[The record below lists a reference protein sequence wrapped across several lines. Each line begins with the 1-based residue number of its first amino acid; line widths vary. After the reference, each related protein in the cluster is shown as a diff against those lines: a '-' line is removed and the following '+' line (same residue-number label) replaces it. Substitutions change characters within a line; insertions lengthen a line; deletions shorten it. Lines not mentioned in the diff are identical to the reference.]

1 MSFSNSFGA
10 AKAYGEVALQ
20 SGIAASSPHKLVD
33 MLFDGLID
41 SINRG
46 RGAMARGEVEE
57 KGKALGKAARILE
70 EGLKAGLN
78 LEQGGELADNLRN
91 VYDFCIIE
99 LTNANLKNDEKKL
112 LEVLKVIEPIASAWK
127 EIGPQVH

>member
-127 EIGPQVH
+127 EIGPQMH

>member
-41 SINRG
+41 SINRS

-57 KGKALGKAARILE
+57 KGKALGKAVRILE

-99 LTNANLKNDEKKL
+99 LTHANLRNDEKKL

>member
-1 MSFSNSFGA
+1 MSFTSSFSA
-10 AKAYGEVALQ
+10 AKTYGEVAVQ
-20 SGIAASSPHKLVD
+20 SGIAASSPHKLID
-33 MLFDGLID
+33 MLFEGLID
-41 SINRG
+41 SINKG

-91 VYDFCIIE
+91 IYDFCIVE
-99 LTNANLKNDEKKL
+99 LTTANLKNDEHKL
-112 LEVLKVIEPIASAWK
+112 EDVLKIIEPIASAWK

>member
-1 MSFSNSFGA
+1 MSFSSPFRA
-10 AKAYGEVALQ
+10 AKAYGEVAVQ
-20 SGIAASSPHKLVD
+20 SGIAASSPHKLID

-41 SINRG
+41 SINKA
-46 RGAMARGEVEE
+46 RGALSRGEIDE

-91 VYDFCIIE
+91 VYDFCIVE
-99 LTNANLKNDEKKL
+99 LTQANLKNDEKKL
-112 LEVLKVIEPIASAWK
+112 VDVLKIIEPIASAWK

>member
-99 LTNANLKNDEKKL
+99 LTHANLKNDENKL

>member
-99 LTNANLKNDEKKL
+99 LTHANLKNDEKKL

>member
-41 SINRG
+41 SINRS

-57 KGKALGKAARILE
+57 KGKALGKAVRILE

-99 LTNANLKNDEKKL
+99 IDSCQFDEMMKRNFLKF
-112 LEVLKVIEPIASAWK
+112 
-127 EIGPQVH
+127 

>member
-1 MSFSNSFGA
+1 MSFSSSFSA
-10 AKAYGEVALQ
+10 AKAYGEVAVQ
-20 SGIAASSPHKLVD
+20 SGIAASSPHKLID

-41 SINRG
+41 SINKG

-91 VYDFCIIE
+91 IYDFCIVE
-99 LTNANLKNDEKKL
+99 LTTANLKNDENKL
-112 LEVLKVIEPIASAWK
+112 EDVLKIIEPIANAWK
-127 EIGPQVH
+127 EIAPQVH